1 MFFEVMQKEWR
12 ILNGKSPG
20 YGAYL
25 CIILSV
31 GVFSAGL
38 PYIADF
44 ENLYAVY
51 TIFGIAAC
59 LTAAA
64 IFRVVRRCCYLRAL
78 SGAFLPKEYEGVSKA
93 SLVWG
98 KGAALSL
105 FGICLFLPWMAILL
119 CLDQLDPTLEQW
131 IGQTLA
137 AGTPVWE
144 IGPAAALTAMN
155 AGAFCFK
162 LAMLMIALAA
172 ALGAGKESGSR
183 FWSAACVLLSA
194 ALLAVGALESK
205 GQLLLW
211 QELFSSGNLLILR
224 ALLDLALN
232 LLLGWLLG
240 KWAVRRA
247 SLYSF

>member
-1 MFFEVMQKEWR
+1 MQKEWR

-119 CLDQLDPTLEQW
+119 CLDQLDLILSRLVDTFFSR
-131 IGQTLA
+131 IS
-137 AGTPVWE
+137 
-144 IGPAAALTAMN
+144 LTMPLPPKFHNTAY
-155 AGAFCFK
+155 
-162 LAMLMIALAA
+162 
-172 ALGAGKESGSR
+172 
-183 FWSAACVLLSA
+183 VLLWEED
-194 ALLAVGALESK
+194 LH
-205 GQLLLW
+205 W
-211 QELFSSGNLLILR
+211 QSRSSGC
-224 ALLDLALN
+224 
-232 LLLGWLLG
+232 
-240 KWAVRRA
+240 
-247 SLYSF
+247 SSS